1 MSDDL
6 VDLVHRCLVELCEE
20 QALEAPAGVGPDTA
34 LFGPDG
40 LLDSIA
46 LVSLVVAVEEAVED
60 AHGVS
65 VTLADQ
71 RALSRSKSPFRTV
84 GALAAYCRERIEA
97 GD

>member
-1 MSDDL
+1 MPEDL
-6 VDLVHRCLVELCEE
+6 LNLVRRCLVELCEE
-20 QALEAPAGVGPDTA
+20 QALDVPGEVGPDTA

-60 AHGVS
+60 GHGVS

-71 RALSRSKSPFRTV
+71 RALSRSRSPFRTV
-84 GALAAYCRERIEA
+84 GSLAEYAQEQIE
-97 GD
+97 GEG